1 MPASPRPPPPAHRAG
16 RRRPGRRPADR
27 LLRLH
32 PGRPR
37 YPHRPQRLVG
47 PVAFS
52 PDGKLL
58 ATGSRDDT
66 VRLWQ
71 L

>member
-1 MPASPRPPPPAHRAG
+1 M
-16 RRRPGRRPADR
+16 
-27 LLRLH
+27 
-32 PGRPR
+32 
-37 YPHRPQRLVG
+37 
-47 PVAFS
+47 AFS